1 MSANMI
7 KIGKSYIMCEGAQA
21 RLCADISFDKTS
33 FTLWFSVNTSQ
44 EDYLSVG
51 LADAFVIAV
60 LPFVLFDKGKVGHR
74 IVCED
79 SISAGLRYQLENYFL
94 PAFEYSGLEVHTV
107 R

>member
-1 MSANMI
+1 MS
-7 KIGKSYIMCEGAQA
+7 KIGKSHIIYEETQA
-21 RLCADISFDKTS
+21 HLCADISFDKTS
-33 FTLWFSVNTSQ
+33 FTLCFSVSASQ
-44 EDYLSVG
+44 ENYLFVG